1 MKRKRYTQQEKAKVV
16 LELLREEKTAA
27 QIASEYGIH
36 PAMLSQWKKTVLEG
50 LPGLFVREERK
61 LKQAQKEHQEEK
73 DQLYQ
78 KIGHLE
84 VQLDWLKKK
93 SEELQLKRRAPRDD

>member
-1 MKRKRYTQQEKAKVV
+1 MKRKRYTQQEKAKAV

-36 PAMLSQWKKTVLEG
+36 PTMLSQWKKTVLEG
-50 LPGLFVREERK
+50 LPGLFDTEERK

-78 KIGHLE
+78 KIGHLD
-84 VQLDWLKKK
+84 VQLDWLKKN